1 MGGLYTSVQSSEI
14 SWKRR
19 ALRVTSEALLCL
31 GVATVVAS
39 FVIDITPDKQK
50 PNIWILIGG
59 VLMILAAAIGW
70 ALTFCLIWEQ
80 AESRVEESGGKNPIH
95 SVTVVVPNGAK
106 AQDHDTYLYGS
117 TITPTSVNSMDERI
131 TKAKPSS
138 SGKKLAHSK
147 SKRGGKHSHRGR
159 SSRDE
164 KSGSKTKNNKNR
176 HDKDDRRRGKDKRDR
191 KEGKSSKHSSNTE
204 SSSGIST
211 GTSSSSY
218 NSPESS
224 RQTRENRRV

>member
-31 GVATVVAS
+31 GVATIVAS

-70 ALTFCLIWEQ
+70 ALTFCLIWETS
-80 AESRVEESGGKNPIH
+80 ETRVEETGGKNPIH

-117 TITPTSVNSMDERI
+117 TITPTSVNSMDERM
-131 TKAKPSS
+131 
-138 SGKKLAHSK
+138 SK
-147 SKRGGKHSHRGR
+147 SKSSNSGKNSKLNKSRRGGKNHGR
-159 SSRDE
+159 SSRDD
-164 KSGSKTKNNKNR
+164 KSSSKNSKNK
-176 HDKDDRRRGKDKRDR
+176 KDDRRRGRDKKDRRD
-191 KEGKSSKHSSNTE
+191 GKSKHSSNTE